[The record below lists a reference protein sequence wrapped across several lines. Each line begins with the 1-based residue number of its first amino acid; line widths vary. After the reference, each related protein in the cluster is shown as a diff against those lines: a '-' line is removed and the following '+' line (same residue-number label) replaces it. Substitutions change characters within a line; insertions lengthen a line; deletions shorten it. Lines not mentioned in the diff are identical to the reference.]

1 MTKRTLYAG
10 EVTKANLGQTV
21 TLKGWVQKRRSL
33 GNLIF
38 VDLRDRAG
46 IVQLVFSQEFGE
58 DALNVA
64 NTMRSEYV
72 IEATG
77 TVTARA
83 PEAVNPEMKTGE
95 IEVEIQTAKILNQAK
110 TPPFDIADGVN
121 ATEETKLKYR
131 YLDLRRPEMQEA
143 IITRSQVLKSVHHYF
158 DDQGFLNIETPT
170 LTASTPEGARD
181 YLVPS
186 RVYPGSF
193 YALPQSPQLFKQL
206 LMGAGFDRYY
216 QIARCYRDED
226 LRGDR
231 QPEFTQIDMETSFLD
246 QQEIQDLTEG
256 LIARVMKDV
265 KGIDVKLPF
274 PRIQWQDAMDR
285 YGSDRPDMRFDMFIQ
300 DISELVKDSDFKVF
314 ANAVGND
321 GQVRAIVVPGGA
333 EKYSRKK
340 IDEQQDYIKRF
351 GAKGLAWL
359 KVTADGISGPIAKF
373 FGDGAELT
381 STLNA
386 SAGDLLL
393 FVADQ
398 PAVVAASLGYLRLHF
413 GHDLGLVDESQ
424 YNFCWVVNW
433 PLFEYDEGIERW
445 VPAHHPFTMPN
456 EEDVHLLDTDPHS
469 AHAQS
474 YDIIMNG
481 DELGGG
487 SIRIHSREIQE
498 KMLKA
503 LGFTPERAQ
512 KSFGFLLDALDYG
525 FPPHGGLAFGLDRF
539 VMLLLGRDNIR
550 DVMAFP
556 KNSKASEPMTSAP
569 TPVADQ
575 QLSDLGIEVRAN
587 VDPDAAH
594 AEDQD
599 LTE

>member
-1 MTKRTLYAG
+1 MSKRTMYAG
-10 EVTKANLGQTV
+10 DVTLANLGATV

-38 VDLRDRAG
+38 IDLRDRAG

-58 DALNVA
+58 AALAVA
-64 NTMRSEYV
+64 NEARSEYV
-72 IEATG
+72 LEVTG
-77 TVTARA
+77 KVAARGA
-83 PEAVNPEMKTGE
+83 DAINRDMKTGE
-95 IEVEIQTAKILNQAK
+95 IEVEIAAAKILNKAQ

-131 YLDLRRPEMQEA
+131 YLDLRRPEMQAA
-143 IITRSQVLKSVHHYF
+143 IITRSKILAAVHHYF
-158 DDQGFLNIETPT
+158 DENGFLDIETPT

-246 QQEIQDLTEG
+246 QQEIQDVTEG
-256 LIARVMKDV
+256 LIARVMKEV
-265 KGIDVKLPF
+265 KGIDVKRPF
-274 PRIQWQDAMDR
+274 PRIQWQDAMDQ
-285 YGSDRPDMRFDMFIQ
+285 YGSDRPDLRFGMLIQ
-300 DISELVKDSDFKVF
+300 DVSAIVKDSAFKVF
-314 ANAVGND
+314 SGAVEQG
-321 GQVRAIVVPGGA
+321 GQVRAIIVPGGA

-359 KVTADGISGPIAKF
+359 KVTDDGIAGPISKF
-373 FGDGAELT
+373 FGDGQLLT
-381 STLNA
+381 KPLGA
-386 SAGDLLL
+386 KAGDLVL

-398 PAVVAASLGYLRLHF
+398 ASVVAASLGYLRTHF

-433 PLFEYDEGIERW
+433 PLFEYDEGIQRW

-512 KSFGFLLDALDYG
+512 KSFGFLLDALTYG
-525 FPPHGGLAFGLDRF
+525 FPPHGGLAIGLDRF
-539 VMLLLGRDNIR
+539 AMLLLGRDNIR
-550 DVMAFP
+550 DVIAFP

-569 TPVADQ
+569 TPVADA
-575 QLSDLGIEVRAN
+575 QLADLGIEVRAN

-594 AEDQD
+594 AGDNE